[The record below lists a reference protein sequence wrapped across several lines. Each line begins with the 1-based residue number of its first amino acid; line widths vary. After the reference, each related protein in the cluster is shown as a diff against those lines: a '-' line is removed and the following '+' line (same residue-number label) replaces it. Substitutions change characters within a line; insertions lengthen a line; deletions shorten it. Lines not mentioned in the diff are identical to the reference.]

1 MHGRSIADIGAD
13 KEQVA
18 IYASL
23 CRVIECAPIQN
34 KLGVFGMMARTAAAD
49 ASTFRQQVI
58 DDLWLV
64 AGDLGLVALVGVTSV
79 QEVFSTAFAGDAS

>member
-23 CRVIECAPIQN
+23 CRVIECASIQN

-79 QEVFSTAFAGDAS
+79 QEVLSTAFAGDAS